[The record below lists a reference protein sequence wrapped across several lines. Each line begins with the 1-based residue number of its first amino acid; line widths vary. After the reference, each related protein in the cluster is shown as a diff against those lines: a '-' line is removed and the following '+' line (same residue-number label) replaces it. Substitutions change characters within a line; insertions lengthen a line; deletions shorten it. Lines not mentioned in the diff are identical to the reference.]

1 MTNRW
6 MMIAALLAA
15 AGLTALGTAGFAQF
29 GGQAPNEN
37 PNESGPVVIGG
48 PGAPSAAMAP
58 SRLERLLVQPG
69 AVVTRGY
76 TDLGG
81 IQGDNGWELH
91 VLAVEASASTGKVY
105 GVALQ
110 MPGHAETLLDEEGI
124 DPLLAS
130 LDALGKFQRDTG
142 TKLNNSE
149 GRYRTPAGLE
159 IANVDSNGM
168 RLATV
173 RIVQVI
179 WPTGQVA
186 EGSMTFRP
194 QRLEELGRLVKSAK
208 ERIATAKGG

>member
-6 MMIAALLAA
+6 IIIAALLAA
-15 AGLTALGTAGFAQF
+15 AGLAVLATAGFAQF
-29 GGQAPNEN
+29 GGQAPNDGA
-37 PNESGPVVIGG
+37 SGSGQVLIGG
-48 PGAPSAAMAP
+48 AGAPVTVTP
-58 SRLERLLVQPG
+58 SRLEKLLLQPG

-76 TDLGG
+76 TDIGA
-81 IQGDNGWELH
+81 IQGDNGSELH
-91 VLAVEASASTGKVY
+91 VLAVEASASAGKQY
-105 GVALQ
+105 GLALQ
-110 MPGHAETLLDEEGI
+110 IPGRAETLLDEEGI

-149 GRYRTPAGLE
+149 GRYRTPEGLE
-159 IANVDSNGM
+159 IVNADSNGM

-186 EGSMTFRP
+186 EGSMMFRP
-194 QRLEELGRLVKSAK
+194 QRFEEIGRLVKGAK
-208 ERIATAKGG
+208 ERIATAKSG